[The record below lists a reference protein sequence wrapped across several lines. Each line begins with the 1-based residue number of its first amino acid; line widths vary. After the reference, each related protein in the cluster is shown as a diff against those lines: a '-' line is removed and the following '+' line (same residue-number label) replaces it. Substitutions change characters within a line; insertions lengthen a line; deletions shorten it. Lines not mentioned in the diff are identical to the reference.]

1 MKLFEIPVYRFS
13 QEVLKIKVSEARMV
27 FETRMQ
33 NPVHPQSEEYLK
45 KGSAMHFFP
54 CSLWDYNH
62 IIGFI
67 VISKDCE
74 DIIIDQYIPAQD
86 IERYRWDS
94 TKKKFLMN
102 AQLSGN
108 HFYIGNMKSGSQL
121 REELQAH
128 LNSLIA
134 KIEKQGQYVDREAF
148 DAIDRFLDYDELLK
162 G

>member
-1 MKLFEIPVYRFS
+1 MKLFEIPVYPFS
-13 QEVLKIKVSEARMV
+13 QKELMNKVSSARAK
-27 FETRMQ
+27 FEIRMQ
-33 NPVHPQSEEYLK
+33 NPVHPQSEGHLK
-45 KGSAMHFFP
+45 KVSAMHFYP

-67 VISKDCE
+67 VVSKDCE

-108 HFYIGNMKSGSQL
+108 HFYIGNMKSGTQL
-121 REELQAH
+121 REELQAY
-128 LNSLIA
+128 LDSLIT
-134 KIEKQGQYVDREAF
+134 KIEKQGYYVDREAF
-148 DAIDRFLDYDELLK
+148 DAIDRFLDYDKLLK